1 MEIKS
6 IGNNNFVNMTQT
18 GIETPDL
25 KMNINAKTFN
35 KLRDLQSL
43 IKKESALKELC
54 KKLNQ
59 ITILEL
65 ILYFSCK
72 YKK

>member
-1 MEIKS
+1 MEIKNKE
-6 IGNNNFVNMTQT
+6 INNLENMAQT

-25 KMNINAKTFN
+25 KLNSNDKTFN

-54 KKLNQ
+54 KKL
-59 ITILEL
+59 
-65 ILYFSCK
+65 
-72 YKK
+72 YKII

>member
-1 MEIKS
+1 MA
-6 IGNNNFVNMTQT
+6 QT

-25 KMNINAKTFN
+25 KLNSNDKTFN

-54 KKLNQ
+54 KKL
-59 ITILEL
+59 
-65 ILYFSCK
+65 
-72 YKK
+72 YKII